1 MSLLTKL
8 EDNGY
13 VVLANGTIVNGVGR
27 RCTIFYRKGRPYIKA
42 KIKQGDGSIK
52 EERVSAH
59 IAIAEKYLIPPF
71 DDKLHVMFKNGKVT
85 DLRANNLQWA
95 DLETC
100 KAESKTS
107 RLRRAG
113 LARIEL
119 GEISWQQGI
128 KTYKLNHNVAY
139 SAWKK
144 AQGSDHE

>member
-1 MSLLTKL
+1 MTLLEKL
-8 EDNGY
+8 EANGY
-13 VVLANGTIVNGVGR
+13 TVRADGWIVNQVGR
-27 RCTIFYRKGRPYIKA
+27 RSPIFYRKGRPYIKA
-42 KIKQGDGSIK
+42 KIKQEDGSIK

-59 IAIAEKYLIPPF
+59 IVVAEKFVKPKPEGCDFL
-71 DDKLHVMFKNGKVT
+71 LFKNGKET
-85 DLRANNLQWA
+85 DIRARNLEWV

-139 SAWKK
+139 SAWKM
-144 AQGSDHE
+144 AQGRNHE